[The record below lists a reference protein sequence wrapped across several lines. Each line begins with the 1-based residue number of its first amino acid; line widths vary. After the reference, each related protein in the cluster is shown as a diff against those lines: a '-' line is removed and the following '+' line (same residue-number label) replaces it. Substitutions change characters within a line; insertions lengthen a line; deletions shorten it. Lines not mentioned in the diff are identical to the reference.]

1 MNQKDDNKIEDIR
14 DWRNEHGQPDFEY
27 LYSLAK
33 DGGSEALEKLKS
45 IAADLDVEFGPGASA
60 EDLIDR
66 IRSSTQ
72 SNSKSTT

>member
-27 LYSLAK
+27 LHSLAK

-45 IAADLDVEFGPGASA
+45 IAVDLDVEFGPGASA

-66 IRSSTQ
+66 IRSSAQ
-72 SNSKSTT
+72 SNSGSTT